1 MADAAN
7 SQISISGGME
17 SQNSC
22 FLSFSSGLCH
32 VMLKMAVRFERLV
45 TQGDDAELGKAAFL
59 LGGGQDN
66 DTERE
71 L

>member
-1 MADAAN
+1 
-7 SQISISGGME
+7 
-17 SQNSC
+17 
-22 FLSFSSGLCH
+22 
-32 VMLKMAVRFERLV
+32 MLKMAVRFERLV

-71 L
+71 LWLLIGLGGLGNICFFCASLFS

>member
-1 MADAAN
+1 
-7 SQISISGGME
+7 
-17 SQNSC
+17 
-22 FLSFSSGLCH
+22 
-32 VMLKMAVRFERLV
+32 MLKMAVRFERLV